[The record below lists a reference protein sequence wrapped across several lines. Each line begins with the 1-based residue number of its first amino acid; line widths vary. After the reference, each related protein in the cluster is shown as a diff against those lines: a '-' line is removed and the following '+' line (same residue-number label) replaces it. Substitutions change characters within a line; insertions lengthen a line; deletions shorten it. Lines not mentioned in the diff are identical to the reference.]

1 MFLAFKNSMQNHW
14 NEPWQQKNAA
24 YFSSSYCRQAA
35 AELIPLQML
44 IIFTVLQ
51 ACYCRAAMYVQL
63 LEWHPWICGKETI
76 TGQKWDEASCIRQ
89 QNVQLSLG
97 LRWLHEEYIITFGM
111 QTEEEHLA
119 RVTLSWAMH
128 HNLGATTCLKAKTLI
143 YAMRNFSYQLQT
155 SHFDLAAPC
164 IPMYVVNGKEKKS
177 SLVHNELKFLLKKK

>member
-1 MFLAFKNSMQNHW
+1 MSLGSSRKMQRIFPAVTARSGCWINS
-14 NEPWQQKNAA
+14 PPDAD
-24 YFSSSYCRQAA
+24 YFYG
-35 AELIPLQML
+35 
-44 IIFTVLQ
+44 FTSLLLH
-51 ACYCRAAMYVQL
+51 RAMYVQL

-143 YAMRNFSYQLQT
+143 YAMRKARLFS
-155 SHFDLAAPC
+155 LA
-164 IPMYVVNGKEKKS
+164 INGQHLISICEGES
-177 SLVHNELKFLLKKK
+177 ERAASNWRIGYLCLFLLHRNVCLSLWPNGLSG